1 MVDKDEL
8 ETFQTRPKLF
18 QALVFCSLVYHSVF
32 SFTKSYNI
40 LKHLDLVAYVTVCNS
55 CEATWFRQP

>member
-1 MVDKDEL
+1 MGDKGEL
-8 ETFQTRPKLF
+8 ETSNPAKAFSSIGTL
-18 QALVFCSLVYHSVF
+18 LVYHSVF

-40 LKHLDLVAYVTVCNS
+40 LKHRDLVACVAVCNS